1 MLLYPTRVV
10 RQRGKVVSAD
20 LVAHKRILLSGMKI
34 PQRVLHCGA
43 MALAMFFCCV
53 PVAMPQDRLDVPG
66 MGMGRASV
74 SITRGLNSIYSNP
87 GLLDAPPL
95 LPTQLNQPLTFSI
108 YTGGGTIGATYLSG
122 DEFRTI
128 FAQKPE
134 GYTKEDRERVGQL
147 LQDERLYANAA
158 INLIAIR
165 YRTESGGTWAFHHGH
180 RVFARM
186 NFPESFSEIVAT
198 SNITGR
204 DYTFINRGIG
214 GDWLTEFGLSYGKML
229 EGSGAWFPRVGIGAT
244 AKLIQGVAHF
254 EVAENSII
262 TIQQVVIGGAGGYNI
277 KGGYQFRSASPNGF
291 NPAEAIT
298 TLFTGLFPAT
308 AGTGFGFD
316 LGVGGTLYSV
326 AGTGQSKERRDAV
339 FFGMALQDVG
349 SVNWNTETLVR
360 SAVGINDTLGSG
372 NLDNNQFRRYEG
384 KLAAVPAYSTSFPT
398 VFRAGVG
405 VDMQA
410 FIPEMDNR
418 MTLNIEGEAPLN
430 DPPGSAARGR
440 FAVGGEYGANDWL
453 TVRTGFSGFGING
466 FGWGI
471 GATVRPTEWLTFE
484 AGSSEFEGLFG
495 NERIDAAA
503 RLSIGWVW

>member
-1 MLLYPTRVV
+1 
-10 RQRGKVVSAD
+10 
-20 LVAHKRILLSGMKI
+20 MKI
-34 PQRVLHCGA
+34 FRKILHCGA
-43 MALAMFFCCV
+43 AALLVFCCCTS
-53 PVAMPQDRLDVPG
+53 VAISQDRLDVAG

-87 GLLDAPPL
+87 GLLDAEQL
-95 LPTQLNQPLTFSI
+95 LPTQLEQPLTFSI

-122 DEFRTI
+122 DEFRII

-165 YRTESGGTWAFHHGH
+165 YRTEDGGTWAFHHGH
-180 RVFARM
+180 RVFARV

-214 GDWLTEFGLSYGKML
+214 GDWLTEFGLSYGKMF
-229 EGSGAWFPRVGIGAT
+229 ETDENWFTRIGVGAT

-262 TIQQVVIGGAGGYNI
+262 TIQQVVSGGGGGYNI
-277 KGGYQFRSASPNGF
+277 KGGYQFRSASPKGF

-298 TLFTGLFPAT
+298 TLFTGLFPST
-308 AGTGFGFD
+308 AGTGFGLD
-316 LGVGGTLYSV
+316 VGIGGTLYSV
-326 AGTGQSKERRDAV
+326 PNSLSMTEWQYRDAI
-339 FFGMALQDVG
+339 FFGMTLQDVG
-349 SVNWNTETLVR
+349 TVNWNTETLVR

-372 NLDNNQFRRYEG
+372 SLDNNQFRRYEG
-384 KLAAVPAYSTSFPT
+384 KLAAVPSYSTSFPT
-398 VFRAGVG
+398 IFRAGIG
-405 VDMQA
+405 VDLQA
-410 FIPEMDNR
+410 FMPEMSKR
-418 MTLNIEGEAPLN
+418 MVLNIEGEAPLN
-430 DPPGSAARGR
+430 DPPGSATRGR
-440 FAVGGEYGANDWL
+440 FAVGGEYNINDWL
-453 TVRTGFSGFGING
+453 TVRTGFSGLGINS
-466 FGWGI
+466 FGWGL
-471 GATVRPTEWLTFE
+471 GATVRPTKWLTFE

-495 NERIDAAA
+495 NERVDAAA